1 MEEYIQYDS
10 IYIRLKNRQ
19 NETILLRD
27 GATSCKTAQEGKK
40 WIPQNLGGVLVH
52 KLALHPEGKER

>member
-10 IYIRLKNRQ
+10 TYIRLKNRQ

-27 GATSCKTAQEGKK
+27 GVTDCKTAQEGKK
-40 WIPQNLGGVLVH
+40 CIP
-52 KLALHPEGKER
+52 